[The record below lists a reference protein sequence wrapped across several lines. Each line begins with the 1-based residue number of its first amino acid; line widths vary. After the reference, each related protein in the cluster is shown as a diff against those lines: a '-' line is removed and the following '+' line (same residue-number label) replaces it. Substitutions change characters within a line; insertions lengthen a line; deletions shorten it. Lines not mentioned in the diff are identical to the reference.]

1 MKEPLSSNNFVCDT
15 EKKKFPT
22 FFSFS
27 HKTYDKFHCEHE
39 FIVTIPNKNYHDEKG
54 NIVKV
59 GEMKLQQWNKQ
70 KSN

>member
-54 NIVKV
+54 EHRKSWRNEIAT
-59 GEMKLQQWNKQ
+59 MK
-70 KSN
+70 